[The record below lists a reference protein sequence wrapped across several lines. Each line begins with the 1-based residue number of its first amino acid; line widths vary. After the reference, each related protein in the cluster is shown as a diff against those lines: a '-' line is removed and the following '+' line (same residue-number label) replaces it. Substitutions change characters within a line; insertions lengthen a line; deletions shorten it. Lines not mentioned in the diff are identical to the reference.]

1 MLLRLRVLCR
11 LARRLT
17 LCAQRGEI
25 LPGRL
30 QAHVGEH
37 FEPGG
42 SVSRGGE
49 LGCEATARCTCPY
62 ETGAWVPGML
72 FSLSRGIGMSSA
84 RSKNRGLDERVRVFA
99 HACEFWFCRET
110 RKAVG
115 ISRFTRKK
123 AFSCLNPSTSDLFVF
138 LPHYTGGACV
148 PVKRHRGSRQPG
160 HRKKDSG
167 RRAGHSRGR
176 VSHLGRVPATQLRE
190 QPGDA

>member
-1 MLLRLRVLCR
+1 MSPEEASSGV
-11 LARRLT
+11 RLT

-84 RSKNRGLDERVRVFA
+84 RSKNRSLDFA
-99 HACEFWFCRET
+99 FGFLRARASFGSVSKQSCGDFDF
-110 RKAVG
+110 
-115 ISRFTRKK
+115 SRFTRKK
-123 AFSCLNPSTSDLFVF
+123 AFSCLN
-138 LPHYTGGACV
+138 
-148 PVKRHRGSRQPG
+148 QP
-160 HRKKDSG
+160 KY
-167 RRAGHSRGR
+167 
-176 VSHLGRVPATQLRE
+176 Q
-190 QPGDA
+190 